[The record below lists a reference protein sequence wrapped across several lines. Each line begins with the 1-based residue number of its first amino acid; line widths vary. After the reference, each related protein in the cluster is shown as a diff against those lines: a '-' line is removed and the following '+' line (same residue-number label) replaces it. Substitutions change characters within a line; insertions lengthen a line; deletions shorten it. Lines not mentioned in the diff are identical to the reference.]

1 MWLDNIKELKK
12 SKGMSTKQ
20 IADATKLPERTVNR
34 IFSGDTDNPYVD
46 TLHRIVSVLGG
57 SLDDILADTKV
68 VVATE
73 SLVEVKETA
82 IVAEAE
88 RDMAAA
94 ENEALK
100 AENEA
105 LKAELAA
112 LKGEAEE
119 AAEEAR
125 LAAEA
130 LKAEKE
136 RKEQEKIRRHC
147 REVGGEYEAALLEFV
162 TREKGYTAICL
173 KHNLSCSTLY
183 RIVKKFYEGFPR

>member
-1 MWLDNIKELKK
+1 MWLENLKELKK
-12 SKGMSTKQ
+12 KKGMSSKQ
-20 IADATKLPERTVNR
+20 IAEKTSLPERTVAR

-100 AENEA
+100 EQVNALTAENAVLRDKVESLRDKVDT
-105 LKAELAA
+105 LKDEIIA
-112 LKGEAEE
+112 
-119 AAEEAR
+119 
-125 LAAEA
+125 
-130 LKAEKE
+130 
-136 RKEQEKIRRHC
+136 
-147 REVGGEYEAALLEFV
+147 
-162 TREKGYTAICL
+162 T
-173 KHNLSCSTLY
+173 HNYYIKLRST
-183 RIVKKFYEGFPR
+183 